1 MHVASA
7 PQEVFGAATLGHLH
21 MKPRQHTL
29 PLANHAGIH
38 EAEKMQKSR
47 SEDIFVP

>member
-1 MHVASA
+1 
-7 PQEVFGAATLGHLH
+7 
-21 MKPRQHTL
+21 MKPSQNTL
-29 PLANHAGIH
+29 PLANNAGIH